1 MNNKDLTRWN
11 RSGLKAFRYIDGNA
25 ITYLETLRQTLND
38 EYNKGLEPQWDEL
51 AKRFPELLNE
61 SLFQTNKRISDQYYD
76 QRRDFAWE
84 ILRGFSRSV
93 HVLGEYINAYANE
106 AYLPTAVEWDNVRK
120 LVALLGYQPS
130 PPSSAMTSIALLL
143 KPGLSGEVTRGFAIK
158 NKPAK
163 GESTLIFE
171 TLEKL
176 NGDSLLNTIHLKDWN
191 QNKRTLKK
199 HNNQN
204 KEVTFE
210 LPHLAK
216 DINIGD
222 VGVLAMATSGFTV
235 EVLSINNDQ
244 GYSILTL
251 KLSNHDLPNNLSLFD
266 TTLYL
271 QPRFIDTPLP
281 NGSGSAT
288 LSQTVNLSVG
298 EILIAGKNNNLVAL
312 EVAEIKQ
319 DKVLFKQ
326 TNMTK
331 NDEIIRAQVSQRQ
344 HLEGFPALG
353 DTPGDFFILNDIT
366 SKNNVLMVDENLAG
380 IHTSKIKSFH
390 LTPSTSHTNYLKGAA
405 VNGNKLFYIQTPFTS
420 SPLATITHVGSST
433 VTSLQFTGK
442 ATELNSDQ
450 WAWVE
455 HKNGSRAAYLIS
467 KITQNKDQ
475 FSLSLIN
482 PSTGIKSSQPVSS
495 IQSGYKLVLKHKG
508 FEINNEPAWSTDS
521 TNAATV
527 FKLEDPNL
535 LQLLKTGQKLICSSS
550 EKSIKVEIKKIEN
563 QLLYVTPPFHLDYN
577 TSINTNVFTRN
588 NTIIHGNIVNT
599 SHGETQAQV
608 ILGNGDA
615 SQTGQNFKLQS
626 DHISWLNDPSFNT
639 GVRAD
644 TMLIVGNRYWQQVE
658 NLSNSGAE
666 DHHYQI
672 KIDEDNKLSI
682 HFGDGRHGRKLPTG
696 IDNIRV
702 TYRDGNGEA
711 GNLNPYSLLK
721 IARPD
726 PLVDDFIA
734 PLVATGGATKED
746 PDHMRENAPA
756 ALLTLNRAVSLLD
769 FEHLARHHSMVWQ
782 AKAFEKVSNRP
793 APALIEIIVVAAGGS
808 VFAANSEVARTLKVF
823 FAQHAIPNLPIS
835 VLSYQPL
842 LMRIQPTIMVDESAF
857 DKDQVARAVKLHLQT
872 ALSLKQRQLG
882 QALFRS
888 SIVALIEQVEGVE
901 NANCEIIG
909 AYLPATKTLSQAQT
923 FKGVDG
929 EIRKITIKPNQLL
942 YLDTDIYTL
951 DIISRTFEI

>member
-1 MNNKDLTRWN
+1 MNKKDLTRWN
-11 RSGLKAFRYIDGNA
+11 RAGKSQFQYIDGNA
-25 ITYLETLRQTLND
+25 ITYLETLRQTLHQQFN
-38 EYNKGLEPQWDEL
+38 NGSPQWDEL
-51 AKRFPELLNE
+51 VSRFPELFNE
-61 SLFQTNKRISDQYYD
+61 SLFQKNKRISEQYYD
-76 QRRDFAWE
+76 ERRDFAWE
-84 ILRGFSRSV
+84 ILRAFSRSV

-130 PPSSAMTSIALLL
+130 PPSSAITPIALLL
-143 KPGLSGEVTRGFAIK
+143 KQGLSGEVKRGFAIK

-163 GESTLIFE
+163 GESTIIFE

-176 NGDSLLNTIHLKDWN
+176 KGNSLLNTIHLKDWN

-204 KEVTFE
+204 KEVNFE
-210 LPHLAK
+210 LPYLAK
-216 DINIGD
+216 DINVGD
-222 VGVLAMATSGFTV
+222 LGILAMATSGFTV
-235 EVLSINNDQ
+235 EVLSITNNQD
-244 GYSILTL
+244 YSIIRLQSSQNLPNSLTL
-251 KLSNHDLPNNLSLFD
+251 ID

-312 EVAEIKQ
+312 EIAEIEQ
-319 DKVLFKQ
+319 NKVLFKQ
-326 TNMTK
+326 TNFTN
-331 NDEIIRAQVSQRQ
+331 NDDIIRAQVSIRQ
-344 HLEGFPALG
+344 NITGFLPSANG
-353 DTPGDFFILNDIT
+353 SADYFILNNIT
-366 SKNNVLMVDENLAG
+366 NSNNVLMVDESLSVINVS
-380 IHTSKIKSFH
+380 ISS
-390 LTPSTSHTNYLKGAA
+390 TPTPTPPTNYLDGAA
-405 VNGNKLFYIQTPFTS
+405 LSGDKLFYIQRPLASTPI
-420 SPLATITHVGSST
+420 ATITDVGSNT
-433 VTSLQFTGK
+433 VTNLQFTGK

-450 WAWVE
+450 WAWVD
-455 HKNGSRAAYLIS
+455 HKVGSPAAYLIS
-467 KITQNKDQ
+467 EIKQKKDQ

-482 PSTGIKSSQPVSS
+482 PSTGIKSTQSVSS
-495 IQSGYKLVLKHKG
+495 IQSGYKQTLKHKD
-508 FEINNEPAWSTDS
+508 FEINNEPAWSTGS
-521 TNAATV
+521 TNSATV
-527 FKLEDPNL
+527 FELEDPGL
-535 LQLLKTGQKLICSSS
+535 LALLKIGQKLIFSSN
-550 EKSIKVEIKKIEN
+550 EKSINVEIRKIEN
-563 QLLYVTPPFHLDYN
+563 QRLHVTPPFHLDYN
-577 TSINTNVFTRN
+577 TGIKTHVFSRN
-588 NTIIHGNIVNT
+588 NTVIHGNVVNA
-599 SHGETQAQV
+599 SHGENQPQV

-615 SQTGQNFKLQS
+615 SQTGQNFKLAS

-644 TMLIVGNRYWQQVE
+644 TLLIVGNRYWQQVE

-672 KIDEDNKLSI
+672 KIDEDNKLSV

-702 TYRDGNGEA
+702 NFREGNGEA
-711 GNLNPYSLLK
+711 GNLKPYSLIK
-721 IARPD
+721 ITRPD

-734 PLVATGGATKED
+734 PLAATGGAMKED
-746 PDHMRENAPA
+746 PNHMRENAPA
-756 ALLTLNRAVSLLD
+756 ALLTLNRAVSLRD

-782 AKAFEKVSNRP
+782 AKAFEKMANRP
-793 APALIEIIVVAAGGS
+793 APALIEIIIVSAGGS
-808 VFAANSEVARTLKVF
+808 VFAANSEVARTLKGF
-823 FAQHAIPNLPIS
+823 FSQHAIPNLPIS

-857 DKDQVARAVKLHLQT
+857 DKDQVARAVKQHLQA

-882 QALFRS
+882 QALFRN
-888 SIVALIEQVEGVE
+888 SIIALIEQVEGVE
-901 NANCEIIG
+901 NANCEII
-909 AYLPATKTLSQAQT
+909 ASYFPATKSLNQAQT

-942 YLDTDIYTL
+942 YLDTDIFPL
-951 DIISRTFEI
+951 NIISKTFEI